1 MRLAQLCGHMC
12 LLHCLNTI
20 AKLGCCTC
28 CRCVPVLQ
36 HLTFITPNA
45 NELLTIAAAV
55 QQQQHTSSHTGSA
68 ASSNAALQ
76 QQVSLEQASCP
87 QQLLAQLAP
96 AAATVLSQ
104 GKPCC
109 LLLAAC
115 CVLLALCCLL
125 RAILHWSCC
134 LQQDV
139 PSGRGNCVGAGLSY
153 HVASPDFGYA
163 LGVPV
168 CPAAAAAGLKHI
180 ILTMGSQG
188 AALLTMQPQ
197 QHHSQQL
204 HRLQSS
210 SSSRSR
216 GRRQL
221 VAQHIPAAHA
231 AAVVNLSGAGDTLTG
246 GVAAALLRGA
256 NLQEALAVGV
266 AAAKLAV
273 ECSLN
278 VPGPTRG
285 MRYSS
290 VWQQAQQL
298 LGKMQVWEFP
308 AASAL

>member
-1 MRLAQLCGHMC
+1 MVAVLDRSGEVAACVADVAAPAAELTPDVVQQHLPAIQQAGLLVLDANLQQQALAAAAQAAAAAGVPVLFEPVSVP
-12 LLHCLNTI
+12 
-20 AKLGCCTC
+20 KSV
-28 CRCVPVLQ
+28 RCVPVLQ

-104 GKPCC
+104 G
-109 LLLAAC
+109 
-115 CVLLALCCLL
+115 
-125 RAILHWSCC
+125 
-134 LQQDV
+134 
-139 PSGRGNCVGAGLSY
+139 
-153 HVASPDFGYA
+153 
-163 LGVPV
+163 
-168 CPAAAAAGLKHI
+168 LKHI

-221 VAQHIPAAHA
+221 VAHHIPAAHA

-256 NLQEALAVGV
+256 SLQEALAVGV